1 MRLMRRRGQRTA
13 GSKWQRKSDVKATR
27 WAAAIQGQSTK
38 DILIVVLA
46 IYVESDRNELLA
58 SERETSPFVS
68 SVQTRYGPQYYS
80 EAKC

>member
-1 MRLMRRRGQRTA
+1 MAAQKR
-13 GSKWQRKSDVKATR
+13 RKSHALGSGDTR
-27 WAAAIQGQSTK
+27 SVNERY
-38 DILIVVLA
+38 LIVVLA
-46 IYVESDRNELLA
+46 IHVESDRNELLA